1 MSSVYIPTKA
11 LSFEE
16 YLTYDD
22 GTGCRYELLETGEL
36 AELPFENPNQHSS
49 GSLLAKALAR
59 HLERF
64 VDWR

>member
-36 AELPFENPNQHSS
+36 AELPFENPTNI
-49 GSLLAKALAR
+49 LLAKALAR